1 MIKFAS
7 QQIQRDIIKHS
18 HKLYHSSN
26 FYVFGTSHIDIDHG
40 AGQVIRQKRVEDV
53 DVDPIPIVTSSIKYP

>member
-1 MIKFAS
+1 MKFAS

-26 FYVFGTSHIDIDHG
+26 SHVFGTSHIDKDHG
-40 AGQVIRQKRVEDV
+40 AGPVMRQKGVEDV
-53 DVDPIPIVTSSIKYP
+53 GVDPIPIVTSSIKYA